1 MGNFLGVLNKLMGN
15 FFIRQQISGR
25 FCNATS
31 QILLVS
37 MYVKGNLI
45 LSSTKN

>member
-1 MGNFLGVLNKLMGN
+1 MAI
-15 FFIRQQISGR
+15 FFIRQKISER

-37 MYVKGNLI
+37 TYVKGNLI
-45 LSSTKN
+45 LSSTKK